1 MKEVILLTDGYKL
14 DHRRQYPEGTEYV
27 YSNWTPRSNKYFPEA
42 GEGSVVFGIQYFIK
56 EYLMNQFQAKFFN
69 QPKDIAVND
78 FERRIRTFLGPDN
91 NVGTKHIEDLW
102 DLQYLPIKIKAL
114 PEGSLCPIRVPMMT
128 LVNTHPDYFWL
139 TNFFETLISTT
150 LWLPCTSATSA
161 RLYKKEL
168 VRHAHKTGF
177 SSDIA
182 LGFLCHD
189 FSMRGMAGVE
199 AAIMSGMAHMTSF
212 FGSETIPAIEAIETY
227 YNTNAEDEL
236 IASTIPAT
244 EHSVMCAGG
253 IDDEFETFKRLIT
266 ETYPEGFVSI
276 VSDTWDFWKVMT
288 EYLPKL
294 KDTILTRNGRVVI
307 RPDSGDPVDII
318 CGINND
324 VVHIDDEFIDIKE
337 AESFYE
343 EMILEKVREITPH
356 GEHGPTEYSLVFEYN
371 GKYTE
376 ITLTNISWNRY
387 DKQYYYIDMW
397 EKPKFTFKELD
408 NTLYKGAYEILWDIF
423 GGYINEKG
431 YKVLDPHV
439 GMIYGDSITL
449 ERQKEIYR
457 RLEDKGFAATN
468 LVLGV
473 GSFTYQYKSRD
484 SLGFAMKA
492 TWCQIN
498 GEEREIYKDPK
509 TDDGVKKSLRGLI
522 CVEKN
527 NEGEL
532 VALDQVDKDTEDR
545 GELITV
551 FQDGKLL
558 KDWTLNEIRTNIDKL
573 IKV

>member
-1 MKEVILLTDGYKL
+1 MKEAILLTDGYKL

-27 YSNWTPRSNKYFPEA
+27 YSNWTPRSNKYFPKA
-42 GEGSVVFGIQYFIK
+42 GEGAVVFGIQYFIK

-69 QPKDIAVND
+69 QPKDIVVND

-128 LVNTHPDYFWL
+128 LVNTHPDFFWL

-253 IDDEFETFKRLIT
+253 IDDEFGTFKRLIT
-266 ETYPEGFVSI
+266 ETYPEGFISI
-276 VSDTWDFWKVMT
+276 VSDTWDFWKVMI

-324 VVHIDDEFIDIKE
+324 VIHIDDEFIDIKE

-343 EMILEKVREITPH
+343 DEILEKVRENTPH
-356 GEHGPTEYSLVFEYN
+356 GEHGPTKYSLIFEYN

-522 CVEKN
+522 CVERN
-527 NEGEL
+527 TEGEY
-532 VALDQVDKDTEDR
+532 VTLDQIDKEIEDQ
-545 GELITV
+545 GELETV

-558 KDWTLNEIRTNIDKL
+558 KDWTLNEIRTNIDKS